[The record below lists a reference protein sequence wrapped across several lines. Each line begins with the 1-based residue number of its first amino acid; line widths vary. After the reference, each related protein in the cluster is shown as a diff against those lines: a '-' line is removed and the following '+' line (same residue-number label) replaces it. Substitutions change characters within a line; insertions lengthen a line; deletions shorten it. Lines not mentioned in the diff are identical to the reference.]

1 MSDPDGAP
9 QMSEQDEQRPLIGKK
24 VLIVEDEMLIAFDLM
39 DTFGDAGAAAIGPA
53 GTLEQ
58 AFETFDKDETD
69 VAILDIDLRGV
80 SVFPFAEALV
90 KRNIP
95 IVFHSGHGTL
105 ENLETRFPG
114 AAICPKPASKEEL
127 INKVSSL
134 LATES

>member
-1 MSDPDGAP
+1 MNELNV
-9 QMSEQDEQRPLIGKK
+9 QKPLVGKK

-58 AFETFDKDETD
+58 AFEAFEKDQTD

-90 KRNIP
+90 ERNVP
-95 IVFHSGHGTL
+95 IVFHSGHGML
-105 ENLETRFPG
+105 ENLETRFPD

-134 LATES
+134 LTDKN